1 MKTKRSLVLILV
13 MLMLLP
19 MALAGC
25 KGFLPLSA
33 KRRAEIE
40 EAYKIEFCGGDE
52 ELYQEYSIY
61 WWDEIGYDR
70 IPKAFRYFDTYG
82 DCIVLLRYTGTPS
95 DLLGNPI
102 DPPYILDY
110 LTHPVEYP
118 ASVCSIGNRVI
129 GEIWLYNTDSNCPKA
144 SNNADYRDLDAPLAT
159 MEDLHNRGL
168 TWLTDEELEQLT
180 TDLENW
186 LAEGNY

>member
-1 MKTKRSLVLILV
+1 MKTKRHIILIIVVLILIPI
-13 MLMLLP
+13 M
-19 MALAGC
+19 LAGC

-70 IPKAFRYFDTYG
+70 IPKAFRYFSTYG
-82 DCIVLLRYTGTPS
+82 DCIVLLRYTNVPIDG
-95 DLLGNPI
+95 LGRPL

-110 LTHPVEYP
+110 LTRPVECP
-118 ASVCSIGNRVI
+118 VSVSSLGHKVI
-129 GEIWLYNTDSNCPKA
+129 CKIWLYNTDPNCPKT
-144 SNNADYRDLDAPLAT
+144 SSNADYRDLDAPLAT

>member
-1 MKTKRSLVLILV
+1 MKTKRSIILFLVI
-13 MLMLLP
+13 LMLLP

-33 KRRAEIE
+33 KRKAEIE
-40 EAYKIEFCGGDE
+40 DAFMKVAHK
-52 ELYQEYSIY
+52 ELC
-61 WWDEIGYDR
+61 WWDENGYDR
-70 IPKAFRYFDTYG
+70 IPTLFRYFDTYG
-82 DCIVLLRYTGTPS
+82 DCIVLLRYTSTPS

-110 LTHPVEYP
+110 LTRPVEYP

-129 GEIWLYNTDSNCPKA
+129 GEIWLFNTDPNCPNT
-144 SNNADYRDLDAPLAT
+144 SNNADYPHDLDAPLAT
-159 MEDLHNRGL
+159 MQNLHNMGL
-168 TWLTDEELEQLT
+168 TWLTNEELEQLT

-186 LAEGNY
+186 IAEGNY

>member
-1 MKTKRSLVLILV
+1 MKTKRSLILILV

-33 KRRAEIE
+33 KRKAEIE
-40 EAYKIEFCGGDE
+40 EAYKIQYNGNAN
-52 ELYQEYSIY
+52 
-61 WWDEIGYDR
+61 WWDENGYDR
-70 IPKAFRYFDTYG
+70 IPTLFRYFDTYG
-82 DCIVLLRYTGTPS
+82 DCIVLLRYSSTPS
-95 DLLGNPI
+95 DLLGDPI

-110 LTHPVEYP
+110 LTRPVEYP

-159 MEDLHNRGL
+159 MEGLHNRGL